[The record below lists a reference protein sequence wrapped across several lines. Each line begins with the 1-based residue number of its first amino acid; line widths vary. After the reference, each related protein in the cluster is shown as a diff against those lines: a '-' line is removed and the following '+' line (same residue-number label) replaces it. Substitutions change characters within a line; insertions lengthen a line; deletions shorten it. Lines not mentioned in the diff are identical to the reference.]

1 MCCQDLPVSY
11 LFPSYMAFQ
20 FSSSLPGEVPHRDPG
35 GHMHGRDQQS
45 HLKDGTEYSLRE
57 NPSTTPAVD
66 GTLVFSRELEDVS
79 KDRLRVDVDPITRSS
94 TFGQN
99 AAASMRHHVTR
110 GLLAALVVVGFL
122 LGEISSH
129 ISPALEN

>member
-1 MCCQDLPVSY
+1 
-11 LFPSYMAFQ
+11 MAFQ
-20 FSSSLPGEVPHRDPG
+20 FSSSLPGEVPHRDSVG
-35 GHMHGRDQQS
+35 YLSGRDQQS

-57 NPSTTPAVD
+57 NPPTTLAVD
-66 GTLVFSRELEDVS
+66 KTLVFSRELEDAT
-79 KDRLRVDVDPITRSS
+79 KDRLRVDVDPISRSS

-122 LGEISSH
+122 LGKIPSH
-129 ISPALEN
+129 IWPALAN